1 MNILVTGSGGQL
13 GNEMQIKGWSRLKK
27 DMPVLSLFA
36 CPELVEG
43 EDGIRLAYEDFLE
56 NPMRAER

>member
-13 GNEMQIKGWSRLKK
+13 GNEMQIKGWSRLIK

-43 EDGIRLAYEDFLE
+43 
-56 NPMRAER
+56 